1 LLTVT
6 FTVRPGQGDPNGFDL
21 GDMVFESELGTARS
35 TGQVPD
41 AGMMIYLSVALLL
54 DGLRQLFDGRR
65 KVVHFT
71 AVDSSFSLVFRR
83 NKAGAS
89 VSSGSGIIARPSRN
103 DLAEAVLTAAEK
115 LEASGVAALPGDD
128 AGRADYMAALDA
140 FRAVIPAVGGDPGP
154 GRRH

>member
-1 LLTVT
+1 MLTVT

-21 GDMVFESELGTARS
+21 GDMVFEGELGTARS
-35 TGQVPD
+35 TGRVPD
-41 AGMMIYLSVALLL
+41 AGMMIYLSVTLLL
-54 DGLRQLFDGRR
+54 DGLRQLLDDRR

-71 AVDSSFSLVFRR
+71 AVDSSFGLVFRR

-89 VSSGSGIIARPSRN
+89 VSSGSEVIARTSRS
-103 DLAEAVLTAAEK
+103 DLAEAVLAAAEN

-128 AGRADYMAALDA
+128 VGRADYVAALDA
-140 FRAVIPAVGGDPGP
+140 FRAVIPAVGEDPGA